1 MTSLRWPHRHDL
13 WRQVACGVR
22 KTQQGSSNHYSSV
35 LVGGVLGLGL
45 CQRPVASRR
54 DLGAHEHD
62 SILPVTN
69 TSAVSSPSGSSDTPT
84 KDGGKDRLGQ
94 GVPDWLV
101 SRPPQGHGP
110 VRPMAH
116 VARLSRE
123 QDLMHATR
131 VGCSSPD
138 GSPSFRGQFAP
149 GDWRLGRPQR
159 PNPRRT
165 GRSLKQR
172 RGVGRGRLRHVFFSP
187 V

>member
-1 MTSLRWPHRHDL
+1 MRKSSEATLI
-13 WRQVACGVR
+13 GV
-22 KTQQGSSNHYSSV
+22 S
-35 LVGGVLGLGL
+35 LGL

-54 DLGAHEHD
+54 NLSAHEHD
-62 SILPVTN
+62 SISSRHEPSIVSPPTARVTRRPKN
-69 TSAVSSPSGSSDTPT
+69 
-84 KDGGKDRLGQ
+84 GGQDRLGQ
-94 GVPDWLV
+94 GGPDWLV

-116 VARLSRE
+116 VARPSRE
-123 QDLMHATR
+123 QDLMQATR

-165 GRSLKQR
+165 ESSFKHLGGDRPRQTWGTFLSLGDAR
-172 RGVGRGRLRHVFFSP
+172 VSP
-187 V
+187 GTRNVSIINNSATAT